1 MVRDILELGSSLGFL
16 DEISDGFLQQPD
28 SIDPSWRELLAQAGT
43 AAKPNGRAANGAH
56 GHATNGA
63 NGQTA
68 NAPNGASGQVAN
80 GTTGP
85 AASGTTGSA
94 ANANSANATG
104 PVANG
109 QAANSPAANSANGEA
124 ANGTTDHGQAAA
136 IASGTLL
143 ELRSLPRDAGA
154 ERPGPATMS
163 AIAAHTGTTV
173 WPLVN
178 AYRSRGHFNAKLDP
192 LGLLETARIV
202 ELDPATWGFTERDMD
217 RVLEPTGVHGLPRA
231 TLGEVLGHL
240 RRVYAN
246 TVGLEFMHITSP
258 ARRSWL
264 AERMETQL
272 LGLLPADLRIRMLGL
287 LINAEQFERFCHTKY
302 PGTKRFSLEGSES
315 LIPMLDAILTH
326 TARLGAIE
334 CVLGLSHRGRLTTLE
349 SILRRPGR
357 DLFAQFEDIEP
368 EKAMGGGDVKYH
380 LGFSTDRVDANG
392 QSMHV
397 SLAFNPSHLE
407 AVDPVVIGRVRA
419 KQIRHGD
426 FEHRR
431 VVGVLVH
438 GDAAFAGQGLVPETL
453 QLSGLPGYR
462 TGGTIHVIVNNQ
474 VGFTASPA
482 EQRSTPYCTD
492 VAKMLECPIWHVNGE
507 DLDGLAR
514 VVEIACEYRAQ
525 FASDV
530 VIDMYCFRKYGHNEN
545 DEPSFTQPQ
554 MYERIKQKAS
564 PVEVYSKYLVEHG
577 VVSPDE
583 VVAMT
588 QRRVAELEAELEAAK
603 AAKLRPDGP
612 SMTAMWRG
620 YRGGITEAPELVETK
635 VPRGVLENIAAA
647 MTELPPG
654 FTPHPKIERLLE
666 QRAQMG
672 KGERPLDW
680 GMAELL
686 AYGSLLQQGVNVRMS
701 GQDCARG
708 TFSHRHA
715 IITDIKTGRE
725 HLVLGQL
732 HHDQGLCRIFDSPL
746 SEAGVLGFEFGYSL
760 DYPDGLVLW
769 EAQFGDFANGAQVII
784 DQFIVASEDKWKRLS
799 GIVLLLPHGYEGQG
813 PEHSSA
819 RLERYL
825 QSCAEHNIQVAQPT
839 TPAQMFHLLRGQV
852 LRSLRKP
859 LIVMTPK
866 SLLRLPAAA
875 SPLTE
880 LANGKFHRVLHDEIA
895 APDQVTRVLF
905 CTGKI
910 YYELAEERTRRGDTA
925 TAIVR
930 LEKLYPWWPQ
940 LVSAASLDKYP
951 KLTELFW
958 VQDEPC
964 NMGAGQ
970 FVTPRFQSLLEGK
983 AIKYDFIARAESAS
997 PATGSHKAHVME
1009 EKEILGKAFNR

>member
-1 MVRDILELGSSLGFL
+1 MIRDILELGSSLGFL
-16 DEISDGFLQQPD
+16 DEIAEGFQQSPD
-28 SIDPSWRELLAQAGT
+28 SVDPSWQALLVDGAGAT
-43 AAKPNGRAANGAH
+43 AHVPRDGEGNGRGGDGKARVRAAAGAIADSATAGNGRAKRQAD
-56 GHATNGA
+56 
-63 NGQTA
+63 NGQA
-68 NAPNGASGQVAN
+68 GNGQAG
-80 GTTGP
+80 
-85 AASGTTGSA
+85 
-94 ANANSANATG
+94 
-104 PVANG
+104 NG
-109 QAANSPAANSANGEA
+109 QAARAMAARGAPGVALEA
-124 ANGTTDHGQAAA
+124 RTV
-136 IASGTLL
+136 
-143 ELRSLPRDAGA
+143 PRDAS
-154 ERPGPATMS
+154 EVRPGVVTMS
-163 AIAAHTGTTV
+163 PIAAQARPTV

-178 AYRSRGHFNAKLDP
+178 AYRSRGHFNANLDP

-202 ELDPATWGFTERDMD
+202 ELDPSTWGFDEEDLD
-217 RVLEPTGVHGLPRA
+217 QLIEPTGVHGLPSA
-231 TLGEVLGHL
+231 TLREIVAHL
-240 RRVYAN
+240 RGVYAN

-264 AERMETQL
+264 AERMESQL
-272 LGLLPADLRIRMLGL
+272 LVPLPAEVRTRMLGL

-302 PGTKRFSLEGSES
+302 PGTKRFSLEGGEGM
-315 LIPMLDAILTH
+315 IPVLDAMLTH

-334 CVLGLSHRGRLTTLE
+334 CVLGLAHRGRLTTLE
-349 SILRRPGR
+349 QIMRRPGR
-357 DLFAQFEDIEP
+357 DLFTQFEDVEP

-380 LGFSTDRVDANG
+380 LGYSTDRTDSEG
-392 QSMHV
+392 HTMHV

-407 AVDPVVIGRVRA
+407 AVDPVVVGRVRA

-462 TGGTIHVIVNNQ
+462 TGGTIHLIVNNQ

-507 DLDGLAR
+507 DVDALIR

-525 FASDV
+525 FSSDV
-530 VIDMYCFRKYGHNEN
+530 VIDMYCYRKYGHNEN

-554 MYERIKQKAS
+554 MYERIKRKTS
-564 PVEVYSKYLVEHG
+564 PVEVYAKHLIAEG
-577 VVSPDE
+577 VVSAEE
-583 VVAMT
+583 VTAMT
-588 QRRVAELEAELEAAK
+588 QERVAELDAELEAAK
-603 AAKLRPDGP
+603 AAKQRPDAP

-620 YRGGITEAPELVETK
+620 YRGGIADHPEDADTR
-635 VPRGVLENIAAA
+635 VPRPVLEHIAAA
-647 MTELPPG
+647 MTEVPAE

-672 KGERPLDW
+672 RGERPLDW

-686 AYGSLLQQGVNVRMS
+686 AYGSLLLQGVNVRMS
-701 GQDCARG
+701 GQDCSRG

-732 HHDQGLCRIFDSPL
+732 QHDQGLCRIFDSPL

-760 DYPDGLVLW
+760 DYPDALVLW

-784 DQFIVASEDKWKRLS
+784 DQFITSSEDKWKRMS

-825 QSCAEHNIQVAQPT
+825 QSCAEHNIQVVQPT
-839 TPAQMFHLLRGQV
+839 TPAQMFHLLRAQV
-852 LRSLRKP
+852 LRPVRKP

-875 SPLTE
+875 SSLDE
-880 LANGKFHRVLHDEIA
+880 LANGAFHRVLHDETA
-895 APDQVTRVLF
+895 KPAEVTRALL
-905 CTGKI
+905 CSGKI
-910 YYELAEERTRRGDTA
+910 YYELAEERTRRSDA
-925 TAIVR
+925 TVAIVR
-930 LEKLYPWWPQ
+930 IEKLYPWWPQ
-940 LVSAASLDKYP
+940 LVAAATLDKYP
-951 KLTELFW
+951 RLAELFW

-970 FVTPRFQSLLEGK
+970 FVTPRLHALIGDRS
-983 AIKYDFIARAESAS
+983 IRYDFIGRAESAS

-1009 EKEILGKAFNR
+1009 QQQILAKAFDRP

>member
-1 MVRDILELGSSLGFL
+1 MVRDLLELGSSLGFL
-16 DEISDGFLQQPD
+16 DEISSGFLQEPD
-28 SIDPSWRELLAQAGT
+28 AIDPSWQALLRELGGD
-43 AAKPNGRAANGAH
+43 GRPVPGRGH
-56 GHATNGA
+56 G
-63 NGQTA
+63 
-68 NAPNGASGQVAN
+68 
-80 GTTGP
+80 
-85 AASGTTGSA
+85 AASGNGSRGL
-94 ANANSANATG
+94 ANG
-104 PVANG
+104 PSGGGNGHAGNGHAGNGHAGNG
-109 QAANSPAANSANGEA
+109 QAAAARTSEPRGPSFVRPGMIMVSPSAAEA
-124 ANGTTDHGQAAA
+124 A
-136 IASGTLL
+136 
-143 ELRSLPRDAGA
+143 P
-154 ERPGPATMS
+154 
-163 AIAAHTGTTV
+163 TV

-202 ELDPATWGFTERDMD
+202 ELDPATWGFTARDLER
-217 RVLEPTGVHGLPRA
+217 VIEPTGVHGLPRA
-231 TLGEVLGHL
+231 TLGQVLAHL
-240 RRVYAN
+240 HEVYAR

-272 LGLLPADLRIRMLGL
+272 RVPLSAEVRTRILSL

-315 LIPMLDAILTH
+315 LIPVLDAILTH

-334 CVLGLSHRGRLTTLE
+334 CVLGLAHRGRLATLE
-349 SILRRPGR
+349 QILRRPGR

-380 LGFSTDRVDANG
+380 LGFSTDRIDANG
-392 QSMHV
+392 QAMHV

-407 AVDPVVIGRVRA
+407 AVDPVVVGRVRA

-507 DLDGLAR
+507 DPDGLAR

-525 FASDV
+525 FGSDV
-530 VIDMYCFRKYGHNEN
+530 VIDMYCYRKYGHNEN

-554 MYERIKQKAS
+554 MYERIRQKAS
-564 PVEVYSKYLVEHG
+564 PVEVYTRHLVEQG

-583 VVAMT
+583 VIAMT

-603 AAKLRPDGP
+603 AAKRRPDAP

-620 YRGGITEAPELVETK
+620 YRGGILEVPEEADTR
-635 VPRGVLENIAAA
+635 VPRAVLDHIAAS

-672 KGERPLDW
+672 RGERPIDW

-686 AYGSLLQQGVNVRMS
+686 AYGSLLHQGVNVRMS

-715 IITDIKTGRE
+715 IISDLKTGRE

-732 HHDQGLCRIFDSPL
+732 HHDQGLARIFDSPL

-784 DQFIVASEDKWKRLS
+784 DQFIIASEDKWKRLS

-825 QSCAEHNIQVAQPT
+825 QSCAEHNIQVVQPT
-839 TPAQMFHLLRGQV
+839 TPAQVYHLLRRQV
-852 LRSLRKP
+852 LCSLRKP
-859 LIVMTPK
+859 LVVMTPK

-875 SPLTE
+875 SALDE
-880 LANGKFHRVLHDEIA
+880 LARGRFHHVLADEIA
-895 APDQVTRVLF
+895 DPAKVTRVLL

-910 YYELAEERTRRGDTA
+910 YYELVDERTRRADPT

-930 LEKLYPWWPQ
+930 IEQLYPWWPQ
-940 LVSAASLDKYP
+940 LVAAATVDKYP
-951 KLTELFW
+951 QLGELFW
-958 VQDEPC
+958 VQDEPL

-970 FVTPRFQSLLEGK
+970 FVTPRLQALLAGR
-983 AIKYDFIARAESAS
+983 AIAYEVIGRAESAS

-1009 EKEILGKAFNR
+1009 QQEILGKAFGRP